1 MMGSFACASH
11 PTVMGFVSC
20 GAAVAA
26 AGSVAAEV
34 APFMACVAS
43 NASSSWGGAAGAGV
57 TIEPSA
63 CVLASSSAFG
73 AFACCNAAA
82 LANAAVTSAAPSAD
96 AGPAPVPFSTAARCN
111 AAALA
116 NAAWTR
122 AALSATARSAIIAR
136 FSIST
141 LAVGA
146 AICYIEIFSLGFLA
160 VVPSCVRGPAAHPA
174 AGRDFFLE
182 NKSRTRPRQQS
193 GDTTGRRV
201 APLCEPSF
209 SILFTTSM
217 PEVTW
222 DGRRR
227 AGTMEITATEI
238 RVSGVKFY
246 RSLPAT

>member
-1 MMGSFACASH
+1 MGGRGRPKKERKRTAQGS
-11 PTVMGFVSC
+11 PTLGTWPLEKF
-20 GAAVAA
+20 
-26 AGSVAAEV
+26 
-34 APFMACVAS
+34 FLACVAS
-43 NASSSWGGAAGAGV
+43 SASSSWGGAAGAGV

-174 AGRDFFLE
+174 AGSVIFLE
-182 NKSRTRPRQQS
+182 NRSRPRPRAATRPGGASLRS
-193 GDTTGRRV
+193 
-201 APLCEPSF
+201 ASPPS
-209 SILFTTSM
+209 
-217 PEVTW
+217 
-222 DGRRR
+222 
-227 AGTMEITATEI
+227 
-238 RVSGVKFY
+238 
-246 RSLPAT
+246 RSSSPRPCLK